1 MRGRLAELRRSRYAD
16 QRGYVIVLVLVLLL
30 IVLAIGFAALAETLS
45 SRQITTHDM
54 RVRRA
59 QQAAD
64 AGVQQQLY
72 DESEANLG
80 SVYNFSGGVLGLSGF
95 LDCVPL
101 QLNANLQVGG
111 LTAYASTGGAC
122 PTALNSSGQP
132 VSAYWSPLDD
142 HAYYESEY
150 FSNKHEIS
158 GSGVGSVVEFPE
170 IVSVGCDTTTASSCN
185 TTPTP
190 STNAYSR
197 ELALLQPT
205 GPVQAIEGMGNVTI
219 NGLSLLGINTAAV
232 VNGDVSAGGTLSLP
246 LVGIAANTSWPTGS
260 DSILPTFGYGQ
271 TPAPASISTATLV
284 HLTGGFCTAGS
295 PSAYCMIKRPAPS
308 TPATTCALCSTGITC
323 SSCTGGAYNSTNDTF
338 TLTGGTA
345 TFAAGDYVFC
355 NFNATGGTVDTSAS
369 STTPV
374 RIFILP
380 PNQAPCNSY
389 TYTPAQE
396 VGGSFGDFNAS
407 QGLTNGLTGTVNGVT
422 NTLDP
427 SGLQIYVEGD
437 GSYDNTTTVNIADTS
452 TCLLKVLSVCVSASV
467 PQTQAMVIYAPT
479 SAVTVNT
486 GVCLVGILGSCTL
499 GVAGTFSGSI
509 VGDNVT
515 TTAAAITQDLDL
527 GNYPIDSGANAV
539 RVNEYVQCDTSVTK
553 LTNSLSADTS
563 GC

>member
-1 MRGRLAELRRSRYAD
+1 MTRRFADARRSRYAD
-16 QRGYVIVLVLVLLL
+16 QRGFVIVAILALML

-45 SRQITTHDM
+45 SRQLTTHDM

-64 AGVQQQLY
+64 AGIQQQLY

-111 LTAYASTGGAC
+111 LTAYASAGGAC
-122 PTALNSSGQP
+122 PTALNSSGAP

-142 HAYYESEY
+142 HAYYEAEY
-150 FSNKHEIS
+150 FSNKHEIG

-170 IVSVGCDTTTASSCN
+170 IVSVGCDTTTPSSCN

-190 STNAYSR
+190 SSNAYAR

-205 GPVQAIEGMGNVTI
+205 GPVQALEGMGNVTV
-219 NGLSLLGINTAAV
+219 NGLSVLGVNAVGV
-232 VNGDVSAGGTLSLP
+232 VNGDISAGGTLTLP
-246 LVGIAANTSWPTGS
+246 LLGVAADTSWPTGS
-260 DSILPTFGYGQ
+260 DAILPTFGYGQ
-271 TPAPASISTATLV
+271 TPAPASIATATLV

-295 PSAYCMIKRPAPS
+295 PSAYCMIQRPVPTTS
-308 TPATTCALCSTGITC
+308 ATTCALCSTGITC
-323 SSCTGGAYNSTNDTF
+323 ASCTGGGYSSTNDTF

-355 NFNATGGTVDTSAS
+355 NFNATGGTINTSAS
-369 STTPV
+369 STSPV

-380 PNQAPCNSY
+380 PNSAPCNGY
-389 TYTPAQE
+389 TYTAAQE
-396 VGGSFGDFNAS
+396 VGGKVGDFNAS
-407 QGLTNGLTGTVNGVT
+407 QGLNNGLLGTVNGVT

-427 SGLQIYVEGD
+427 SGVQVYVEGD
-437 GSYDNTTTVNIADTS
+437 GSYDNNTTVSIGNSS
-452 TCLLKVLSVCVSASV
+452 TCTVYVLSVCTVAAA
-467 PQTQAMVIYAPT
+467 PNEGMVIYAPT
-479 SAVTVNT
+479 SSVTVNT
-486 GVCLVGILGSCTL
+486 KSCVLGLVCA
-499 GVAGTFSGSI
+499 AGAFVGSI

-515 TTAAAITQDLDL
+515 ASASAITQDLDL
-527 GNYPIDSGANAV
+527 GNYPVDSGANAV
-539 RVNEYVQCDTSVTK
+539 RVNEYVQCDTSVSS
-553 LTNSLSADTS
+553 LSNSLSADTS